1 MPAVQE
7 HGLYVERLLGA
18 AHLGRPLPPADH
30 IAPFDIAACET
41 DDGLPVPV
49 KAAKATRSGAR
60 IGLGDAR
67 RTWSHIA
74 TTPFLMLCATYAQV
88 RHRKVFSAVHAF
100 TITPDAAAALLG
112 DVKPDEVADFHAA
125 IRAYGPGEHGDARED
140 AKRRQTEM
148 KGRLGSSG

>member
-1 MPAVQE
+1 MPAVQQ
-7 HGLYVERLLGA
+7 HGLYVETLLGA
-18 AHLGRPLPPADH
+18 AHLGRPLPP
-30 IAPFDIAACET
+30 
-41 DDGLPVPV
+41 
-49 KAAKATRSGAR
+49 AKATRSGAR

-100 TITPDAAAALLG
+100 TITTDAAAALLG